1 MPPAT
6 VEPPVVR
13 RNDTAVKV
21 DAEVISE
28 AKMVAASRG
37 TSLAE
42 YISEIL
48 RPIVHHDLEEE
59 MNRRLRTGKSDP
71 AKPKRPKGSTD

>member
-1 MPPAT
+1 MPPMAL
-6 VEPPVVR
+6 EPLIVR

-37 TSLAE
+37 VTLAE

-48 RPIVHHDLEEE
+48 RPIVHRDLEAE
-59 MNRRLRTGKSDP
+59 MTRRLKGGES
-71 AKPKRPKGSTD
+71 KPKRPKGADQ